1 MVSDYISYESMV
13 AARETAKWTFW
24 IMWATWFAGAAT
36 FSAVVVSLW
45 LARRR
50 EKIDIKCTAGER
62 DLIIK
67 NVAGSQVKQGI
78 AIEITNRTR
87 FPITISNIGWDC
99 GKGVYLAQMFGDKES
114 DTLPK
119 KIDYGERCFLWI
131 ELADSENWYDEVS
144 KVLIKKGNDK
154 KIKSMKLLVST
165 TTTKPFLFKPEKKL
179 LSNLSDAIDKNKTKR

>member
-1 MVSDYISYESMV
+1 MVTDYIAYESMV

-45 LARRR
+45 LARRG
-50 EKIDIKCTAGER
+50 EKIDIKCTVGER

-67 NVAGSQVKQGI
+67 NVVGSQVKKGI
-78 AIEITNRTR
+78 AIEIINRTR
-87 FPITISNIGWDC
+87 FAITISNVGWDC
-99 GKGVYLAQMFGDKES
+99 GKGVYFTQMFGDKES

-131 ELADSENWYDEVS
+131 DLNEADNWYYQIS
-144 KVLIKKGNDK
+144 KKLLSNGNEKRIKG
-154 KIKSMKLLVST
+154 MKLLVST
-165 TTTKPFLFKPEKKL
+165 TTTKPFLFKPEKNL
-179 LSNLSDAIDKNKTKR
+179 LSNLSQAIEKNRTES